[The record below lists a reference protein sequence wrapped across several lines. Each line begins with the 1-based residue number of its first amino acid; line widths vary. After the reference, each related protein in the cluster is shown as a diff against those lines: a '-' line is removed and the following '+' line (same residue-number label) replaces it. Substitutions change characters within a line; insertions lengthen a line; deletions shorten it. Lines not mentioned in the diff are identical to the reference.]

1 MLKAISTY
9 VFIKERIHPGL
20 LDALHRGGAEAI
32 EIFAARG
39 HFDYT
44 SRAHVKEIAAWF
56 QSTGVQFH
64 SMHAP
69 MFSDDGSGHGEGR
82 PVNVCDNDKRRR
94 IESMDE
100 IKRAIETAEVAPFRF
115 LIQHLGVGGESFDPH
130 KFDHAMTA
138 VEHLRAFAK
147 PLGVTVLLE
156 NIPNEIATPEKLVEL
171 VQTGHFTDV
180 GFCFDTGHAHITSRV
195 HQAFDVMKDYIR
207 STHVHDNA
215 GDRDAHL
222 WPGEGNI
229 DWDETVNALR
239 SAPRGPALLFEIE
252 PDPQNPPSAIAT
264 RAAEVFAKLE
274 AVKQN
279 T

>member
-9 VFIKERIHPGL
+9 VFIKDRLHPGL

-32 EIFAARG
+32 EIFGARE

-44 SRAHVKEIAAWF
+44 SRAHIKEIAGWF

-69 MFSDDGSGHGEGR
+69 MFAPDESGYGR
-82 PVNVCDNDKRRR
+82 GTPISVCDPDKRRR
-94 IESMDE
+94 IDVMDE
-100 IKRAIETAEVAPFRF
+100 IKRAIEVAELAPFKF
-115 LIQHLGVGGESFDPH
+115 LIQHLGQGGESFDPH

-180 GFCFDTGHAHITSRV
+180 GFCFDTGHAHIMSTA
-195 HQAFDVMKDYIR
+195 HQAFGVMERHIR
-207 STHVHDNA
+207 STHVHDNHH
-215 GDRDAHL
+215 DRDSHL
-222 WPGEGNI
+222 WPGDGNI
-229 DWDETVNALR
+229 DWNETINSLR
-239 SAPRGPALLFEIE
+239 TAPHVPALLLEIE
-252 PDPQNPPSAIAT
+252 PDPQKPPSAISSK
-264 RAAEVFAKLE
+264 AAEVFAKLE
-274 AVKQN
+274 AVKAN